1 MQDIGGCRAIVDSV
15 RSVKEISKN
24 VQNSRTQHNFNTCDD
39 YIDNP
44 QQTGYRGIHLI
55 YRFHSDT
62 ELKPCNGLKI
72 EIQIR
77 SLLQHAWATA
87 VETVGTLT
95 RQALKSSR
103 GEAEWL
109 RFFELMG
116 TVVAIEEGTT
126 RVPGTPDDDDEL
138 VRGVVRYSGELGVIN
153 RLESFRQALKQTELL
168 MTADARYFL
177 LELDPNAGG
186 IAISGFRARELYRAT
201 AQYAEAEKRIAES
214 GGDAVLVSV
223 DSIAT
228 LRRAYPNYFLD
239 TEIFLGLLQRVIDV
253 GV

>member
-1 MQDIGGCRAIVDSV
+1 
-15 RSVKEISKN
+15 
-24 VQNSRTQHNFNTCDD
+24 
-39 YIDNP
+39 
-44 QQTGYRGIHLI
+44 
-55 YRFHSDT
+55 
-62 ELKPCNGLKI
+62 
-72 EIQIR
+72 
-77 SLLQHAWATA
+77 LLQHAWATA

-109 RFFELMG
+109 RFFKLMG

-126 RVPGTPDDDDEL
+126 RVPDTPDDNQQLIDE
-138 VRGVVRYSGELGVIN
+138 VIRYSTQLGVIN
-153 RLESFRQALKQTELL
+153 RLESFRQALKQTEPL
-168 MTADARYFL
+168 MTPDARYFL

-186 IAISGFRARELYRAT
+186 IAISGFRARELFRAT
-201 AQYAEAEKRIAES
+201 TQYAEAEKRIAES

-223 DSIAT
+223 DSLT
-228 LRRAYPNYFLD
+228 NLRRAYPNYFLD